1 MSERKKYLSD
11 LTDDQ
16 WQEVEPYLQR
26 TTNNGHPTIVNLRE
40 ILNAIIYK
48 CKTGVQWSYLPHD
61 FPPSRTVYYYLEKWS
76 KEGVFEK
83 IHHVISIKARQF
95 EDRKSN
101 PSTVMVD
108 SQSIKASYS
117 GNSVG
122 FDSNKKI
129 KGRKRHIA
137 IDTLGIIIA
146 AIVTAAHIHDSTQ
159 FTNLFVQAAQND
171 RTDRIERVYA
181 DSAYESQYNRDFI
194 QKTFQAELIISNKPS
209 GVPGFVPLPQRWKV
223 ERTISWLGGYRN
235 LSRDYDSS
243 IQSSESWIWIA
254 AIHQTLKRLPK
265 PSLPTSRGSA

>member
-1 MSERKKYLSD
+1 MLRKTYPSD
-11 LTDDQ
+11 LNDSEWDCIKDLLPTASRIGS
-16 WQEVEPYLQR
+16 PR
-26 TTNNGHPTIVNLRE
+26 TVDLRE
-40 ILNAIIYK
+40 IINAIFYIDDNGIK
-48 CKTGVQWSYLPHD
+48 WRAMPHD
-61 FPPSRTVYYYLEKWS
+61 FPPSRTVYYYFEKWS